1 MTKKLNQVSLGCL
14 IISAK
19 TKKRK
24 KENEI
29 KIRKLDNV
37 DFDLGIHVYAL
48 GTILA
53 RLKIIACVFNSSK
66 LASWRSLWPANSLK
80 KEREIKSILASKR

>member
-1 MTKKLNQVSLGCL
+1 MECL

-19 TKKRK
+19 TEKRK
-24 KENEI
+24 KESEI

-53 RLKIIACVFNSSK
+53 RLKIIACVFNGSNVVFLDKHVAGHSS
-66 LASWRSLWPANSLK
+66 K
-80 KEREIKSILASKR
+80 KERERNSRIASKR